1 MVNHLNLPLI
11 GVFSA
16 ITRVNTEI
24 KTELVSSRIKLP
36 GSSAAVSLDDIRFR
50 LKKLERQDWWLWA
63 TAVLVML
70 LLTVA
75 IMSLTFPGVV
85 RENPFYWFDLD
96 SAVHG
101 LLGLVLLFSVFVIY
115 QQVLIKRLRSQLA
128 SQLEEMAALE
138 TRAETFERLA
148 IIDPL
153 TELYNRRFATEHL
166 PVEIARANR
175 QGYPL
180 TVLMLDLNGFKEIND
195 LHGHA
200 AGDAALLEFARH
212 LKRCFRSSDLPVRM
226 GGDEFMVVLPECS
239 SDSIPKV
246 LMHLRDLYVEHLE
259 TRIDIKFSA
268 GWAQNRP
275 NETAVELMTRADRA
289 LYADKETRNAEQQVR
304 AAEAAMVQQ
313 QKMVTVGQMAG
324 GVAHDFNNLLTVIRG
339 YSELLLDYI
348 PQGNDLREKVEEID
362 RAAQRAATLT
372 RQLLSF
378 TRKQPFDPEHRIDV
392 NKILSS
398 MQMMI
403 RSLLTRGHTVSLDL
417 ATDLGLTRGDQTQ
430 IEQIVL
436 NLVIN
441 ARDAMPSGGTVK
453 LKTGNIE
460 LDEAFASQHPG
471 SRPGA
476 YVFLSVSDTGV
487 GMTEEVKAHIFE
499 PFFTTKSGEQGTG
512 LGLAIVYGV
521 VKQTGSYIAVESE
534 VDHGATFTVY
544 FPRAKVTTEKAP
556 APEAAAA
563 HQP

>member
-1 MVNHLNLPLI
+1 VVNHLNLPLI

>member
-1 MVNHLNLPLI
+1 M
-11 GVFSA
+11 GV
-16 ITRVNTEI
+16 
-24 KTELVSSRIKLP
+24 P
-36 GSSAAVSLDDIRFR
+36 GSAAAVSLDDIRFR
-50 LKKLERQDWWLWA
+50 LKRLERQDWWLWA

-85 RENPFYWFDLD
+85 PDSSLYWFDLD
-96 SAVHG
+96 TAVRG
-101 LLGLVLLFSVFVIY
+101 LFGLVLLFSVFVVY

-128 SQLEEMAALE
+128 TQLAEMAALE

-166 PVEIARANR
+166 PVEISRAIR

-200 AGDAALLEFARH
+200 AGDAALLEFARQ

-239 SDSIPKV
+239 SENIPKV
-246 LMHLRDLYVEHLE
+246 LMHLRDLYIEHMG
-259 TRIDIKFSA
+259 TKIDITFSA

-275 NETAVELMTRADRA
+275 DDSAPELMTRADRA
-289 LYADKETRNAEQQVR
+289 LYADKQTRSAEQQVR

-348 PQGNDLREKVEEID
+348 PKGDALRDKVEEID
-362 RAAQRAATLT
+362 HAAQRAATLT

-378 TRKQPFDPEHRIDV
+378 TRKQPPDPEHRIDL
-392 NKILSS
+392 NKVLSS
-398 MQMMI
+398 LQTMI
-403 RSLLTRGHTVSLDL
+403 RSLLSRAHTVNLDL
-417 ATDLGLTRGDQTQ
+417 ATELGLTRGDQNQ
-430 IEQIVL
+430 IEQMVL

-441 ARDAMPSGGTVK
+441 ARDAMPKGGTVT
-453 LKTGNIE
+453 LRTGNTE
-460 LDEAFASQHPG
+460 LDERFVSKNPG
-471 SRPGA
+471 SRAGS
-476 YVFLSVSDTGV
+476 YVFLSVSDTGM
-487 GMTEEVKAHIFE
+487 GITEEVKAHIFE
-499 PFFTTKSGEQGTG
+499 PFFTTKDVEQGTG

-521 VKQTGSYIAVESE
+521 VKQTGAYIAVESE

-544 FPRAKVTTEKAP
+544 FPRTKSSNEKAH
-556 APEAAAA
+556 AAEAAAA
-563 HQP
+563 HR